1 MGKVKIQKKYQLHS
15 NSRYEKNLRKFIG
28 INSVVKKLYE
38 KIQEK
43 YKNLTYPGS
52 LKYWE
57 LRYRSGGSSGSGSFG
72 RLAEFKAQV
81 LNAFVGN
88 HNVKSVIEFGCGD
101 GNQLSFAD
109 YPSYIGL
116 DISSK
121 AIEIC
126 KKRFKEDKSKSFFI
140 YNPFCFVDN
149 HGLFQADLAISLD
162 VIYHLV
168 EDEIYEAHMSQLF
181 RSGKN
186 YVIIY
191 SSDHDEYSMSRHVRH
206 RNFSS
211 WIELH
216 CKNWSLLKKIKNKY
230 PYTLG
235 ASPGA
240 SKANFFIYNKIKSK
254 NLD

>member
-1 MGKVKIQKKYQLHS
+1 MKKKIK
-15 NSRYEKNLRKFIG
+15 KFIG
-28 INSVVKKLYE
+28 INSVVKKRYI

-43 YKNLTYPGS
+43 YQNLTFPGS

-57 LRYRSGGSSGSGSFG
+57 LRYRRGGTSGAGSFG

-81 LNAFVGN
+81 LNSFVGDN
-88 HNVKSVIEFGCGD
+88 NVKSVIEFGCGD
-101 GNQLSFAD
+101 GNQLSLAN

-121 AIEIC
+121 AIELC

-140 YNPFCFVDN
+140 YDPVCFVDN
-149 HGLFQADLAISLD
+149 HGLFRTDLAISLD

-181 RSGKN
+181 NSGKS

-191 SSDHDEYSMSRHVRH
+191 SSDHDEYSKSRHVRH

-211 WIELH
+211 WVELH
-216 CKNWSLLKKIKNKY
+216 YTNWSLLKKIKNKY
-230 PYTLG
+230 SIALG
-235 ASPGA
+235 ACPET

-254 NLD
+254 NID